1 MSKLFAPF
9 VLFALMLFSSPLRAE
24 DMSLYDVEIRVDITA
39 ENASAAREKAMSD
52 ANRQAVMTVAGRLT
66 TPEGTKVLDH
76 LNNNQ
81 ILNFIKEVTVGEEKV
96 SDVRY
101 MAKLKITINA
111 DILKA
116 YLSEKNAPF
125 AMVEESKIIIIPLF
139 REFRTDSPLLWEGNN
154 PWREAWVNNPL
165 TTGPI
170 KISALGDEAN
180 QQITAAQ
187 ALQMNGIILDQIA
200 GNNQTRNIYIADA
213 TYDGIDGLDITL
225 SSYAN
230 GSQSIIK
237 VPGMRSP
244 QLFTDGVQ
252 KVKEYLIGQ
261 AQQQTLAVNTAAQEI
276 TVLYSYANLRD
287 WVNLQKAIKASA
299 GVTDLTTDALG
310 NGNAQFK
317 IKFNGTFDRLQRAL
331 RDKRLNLTA
340 YDGFYNLERY

>member
-81 ILNFIKEVTVGEEKV
+81 ILNFIKEVTVEDEKV

-101 MAKLKITINA
+101 MAKLKVTINA

-125 AMVEESKIIIIPLF
+125 ALVEESKIIIIPLF
-139 REFRTDSPLLWEGNN
+139 REFRTDSPLLWEENN
-154 PWREAWVNNPL
+154 PWRQAWINNPL
-165 TTGPI
+165 TSGPI
-170 KISALGDEAN
+170 KISALGDEAR

-213 TYDGIDGLDITL
+213 TYDGIDGLEITL

-230 GSQSIIK
+230 GAQNVIK
-237 VPGMRSP
+237 VPGIRSP
-244 QLFTDGVQ
+244 QLFMDGVQ

-276 TVLYSYANLRD
+276 TVLYTYANLRD
-287 WVNLQKAIKASA
+287 WVNLQKAIKSSS

>member
-52 ANRQAVMTVAGRLT
+52 ANRQAVMTFAGRLT

-81 ILNFIKEVTVGEEKV
+81 ILNFIKEVTVEDEKV

-101 MAKLKITINA
+101 MAKLKVTINA

-125 AMVEESKIIIIPLF
+125 ALVEESKIIIIPLF
-139 REFRTDSPLLWEGNN
+139 REFRTDSPLLWEENN
-154 PWREAWVNNPL
+154 PWRQAWINNPL
-165 TTGPI
+165 TSGPI
-170 KISALGDEAN
+170 KISALGDEAR

-213 TYDGIDGLDITL
+213 TYDGIDGLEITL

-230 GSQSIIK
+230 GAQNVIK
-237 VPGMRSP
+237 VPGIRSP
-244 QLFTDGVQ
+244 QLFMDGVQ

-261 AQQQTLAVNTAAQEI
+261 AQQQTLAVYTLMPTCAIGLICKRQ
-276 TVLYSYANLRD
+276 SNLHP
-287 WVNLQKAIKASA
+287 AS
-299 GVTDLTTDALG
+299 LT
-310 NGNAQFK
+310 
-317 IKFNGTFDRLQRAL
+317 
-331 RDKRLNLTA
+331 
-340 YDGFYNLERY
+340 